1 MCATPSNPELRPP
14 AADSRRNQTDVSPAG
29 RKTEKATGKM
39 KKTTRILLSLAVS
52 LVLGACSAESNVQHD
67 FDEARYFQKITA
79 KMSLEHGYLR
89 LDYTLGVPNQS
100 MTFLLKNLDVSVVS
114 VNEWYMNETDNIR
127 LYYAFCE
134 PGKSGDIKEDEWKV
148 AWPDV
153 KPGETARQKSRPRRS
168 ALVLQPNN
176 SALIDV
182 PLTFLEHVEPP
193 RRRARY
199 TVALCAQI
207 ALNTLQT
214 KSEVFEITVFPKTKD
229 VEIE

>member
-1 MCATPSNPELRPP
+1 
-14 AADSRRNQTDVSPAG
+14 
-29 RKTEKATGKM
+29 M
-39 KKTTRILLSLAVS
+39 KKTTRILFALAA
-52 LVLGACSAESNVQHD
+52 LLILGACSAEPAAQHE
-67 FDEARYFQKITA
+67 FDETKYFQQITA

-89 LDYTLGVPNQS
+89 LDYTLGAPNQT
-100 MTFLLKNLDVSVVS
+100 MTFLLKNQDVSVVS

-134 PGKSGDIKEDEWKV
+134 PGKSGEIKEDEWHL

-153 KPGETARQKSRPRRS
+153 KPGETVARKSRPRRS

-182 PLTFLEHVEPP
+182 PLTFLEHAEPP
-193 RRRARY
+193 KRKARY

-214 KSEVFEITVFPKTKD
+214 KSEVFEIAVFPQTKD

>member
-1 MCATPSNPELRPP
+1 MERNGGPNLRKH
-14 AADSRRNQTDVSPAG
+14 R
-29 RKTEKATGKM
+29 KM
-39 KKTTRILLSLAVS
+39 KKTTRILFALTSL
-52 LVLGACSAESNVQHD
+52 LVLGACSADPGVQHE
-67 FDEARYFQKITA
+67 FDETKYFQAVTA

-89 LDYTLGVPNQS
+89 LDYTLGTPNQS
-100 MTFLLKNLDVSVVS
+100 MTFLLKNQDVSVVS

-134 PGKSGDIKEDEWKV
+134 PGKSVEIKEDEWKL

-153 KPGETARQKSRPRRS
+153 KPGDASARRNSRPRRS

-182 PLTFLEHVEPP
+182 PLSFLEHVEPP
-193 RRRARY
+193 RRSARY

>member
-1 MCATPSNPELRPP
+1 
-14 AADSRRNQTDVSPAG
+14 
-29 RKTEKATGKM
+29 
-39 KKTTRILLSLAVS
+39 
-52 LVLGACSAESNVQHD
+52 
-67 FDEARYFQKITA
+67 
-79 KMSLEHGYLR
+79 MSLEHGYLR
-89 LDYTLGVPNQS
+89 LDYTLGMPNQS
-100 MTFLLKNLDVSVVS
+100 MTFLLKNQDVSVVT

-134 PGKSGDIKEDEWKV
+134 PGKSGEIKEEDWKL

-153 KPGETARQKSRPRRS
+153 KPGEEPARKSRPRRS
-168 ALVLQPNN
+168 SLVLQPNN
-176 SALIDV
+176 SAVIDV

-214 KSEVFEITVFPKTKD
+214 KSEVFEIPVFPKTKD

>member
-1 MCATPSNPELRPP
+1 
-14 AADSRRNQTDVSPAG
+14 
-29 RKTEKATGKM
+29 M
-39 KKTTRILLSLAVS
+39 KKTMRILSALAAV
-52 LVLGACSAESNVQHD
+52 LVLGACSAESNVQHE
-67 FDEARYFQKITA
+67 FDETRFFQQVTA

-100 MTFLLKNLDVSVVS
+100 MTFLLKNQDVSVVS
-114 VNEWYMNETDNIR
+114 VDEWYMNETDNIR

-134 PGKSGDIKEDEWKV
+134 PGKSGELGEEDWQL
-148 AWPDV
+148 AWPDL
-153 KPGETARQKSRPRRS
+153 KTGETARRKSRPRRS
-168 ALVLQPNN
+168 PLVLQPNN
-176 SALIDV
+176 SAVLDV
-182 PLTFLEHVEPP
+182 PLSFLEHVEPP

-229 VEIE
+229 VEVE

>member
-1 MCATPSNPELRPP
+1 
-14 AADSRRNQTDVSPAG
+14 
-29 RKTEKATGKM
+29 M
-39 KKTTRILLSLAVS
+39 KKTTRILSALAAL
-52 LVLGACSAESNVQHD
+52 LVLGACSAEPSAQRE
-67 FDEARYFQKITA
+67 FDETRYFQQITA

-100 MTFLLKNLDVSVVS
+100 MTFLLKNQDVSVVS
-114 VNEWYMNETDNIR
+114 VDEWYMNETDNIR

-134 PGKSGDIKEDEWKV
+134 PGRSGEIKEDDWKL

-153 KPGETARQKSRPRRS
+153 KPGEAARQKSRPRRS
-168 ALVLQPNN
+168 SLVLQPNN
-176 SALIDV
+176 SAVIDV